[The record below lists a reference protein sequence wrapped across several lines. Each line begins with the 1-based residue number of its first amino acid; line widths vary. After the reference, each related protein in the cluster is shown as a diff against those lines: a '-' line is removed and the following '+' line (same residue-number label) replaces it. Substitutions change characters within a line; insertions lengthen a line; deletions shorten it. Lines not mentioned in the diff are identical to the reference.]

1 MPMKIAILAALPR
14 EISRLVRG
22 SKPDASQLGD
32 GVWLY
37 RLEWAVV
44 VAAGMGAERAEL
56 AVEVALAASEF
67 ESGTSGSGTLE
78 TLISVGLAGACVPQ
92 AEPGSVLEANWVVD
106 ARTGERFAT
115 AKRSGSS
122 VTLATAETIA
132 SVEMKARLAEIYGAS
147 LVDMEAATVARIA
160 RAKGLGFRA
169 IKGVSDAYDF
179 ELSSLE
185 RFNGKRGSF
194 RTGAFARYTALRPW
208 TWGRAMTLGRGSEKA
223 LVALDVVR
231 IDTCGIC
238 GTDLKKIHT
247 GSHAAPRVFGHE
259 MAGTIATVGDGVRGF
274 AVGDRVMAFHHIPC
288 GHCFYCRKKTFAQC
302 ETYKKVGTT
311 AGVGLPAGGGFSQY
325 IRVMD
330 WIVSP
335 QAAGEGLTSALTPAG
350 LIHLPDDIPFEQAA
364 FIEPVN
370 TCFKAIRLLELE
382 PDDTVLVIGQ
392 GSIGILLA
400 ALARQTGATV
410 LTSDMYPER
419 HAIARQYG
427 LDHPI
432 IVSNAATG
440 ASGDVV
446 AECKAVTAGRG
457 ADVALVAV
465 GADAL
470 IATAMEAIRPGG
482 RVMLFASTQHGT
494 AAFDPAAVCMDEK
507 TLMGSYSASVAI
519 QQEGIDLV
527 FEGYRSGKLDLT
539 KLISHRFDLK
549 DAAEA
554 IDLASHP
561 QADSMKIVLKP

>member
-1 MPMKIAILAALPR
+1 MAEGFPSTMQAAVYR
-14 EISRLVRG
+14 AVDDVR
-22 SKPDASQLGD
+22 
-32 GVWLY
+32 
-37 RLEWAVV
+37 
-44 VAAGMGAERAEL
+44 
-56 AVEVALAASEF
+56 
-67 ESGTSGSGTLE
+67 T
-78 TLISVGLAGACVPQ
+78 
-92 AEPGSVLEANWVVD
+92 
-106 ARTGERFAT
+106 
-115 AKRSGSS
+115 
-122 VTLATAETIA
+122 ETIA
-132 SVEMKARLAEIYGAS
+132 VPEIGAGEV
-147 LVDMEAATVARIA
+147 L
-160 RAKGLGFRA
+160 
-169 IKGVSDAYDF
+169 
-179 ELSSLE
+179 
-185 RFNGKRGSF
+185 
-194 RTGAFARYTALRPW
+194 
-208 TWGRAMTLGRGSEKA
+208 
-223 LVALDVVR
+223 VR

-259 MAGTIATVGDGVRGF
+259 MAGTIAAVGDGVRGF

-288 GHCFYCRKKTFAQC
+288 GECFYCKKKTFAQC

-311 AGVGLPAGGGFSQY
+311 AGLGEAAGGGFAQY

-330 WIVSP
+330 WIV
-335 QAAGEGLTSALTPAG
+335 GDGVTPAG
-350 LIHLPDDIPFEQAA
+350 LIRVPDDIPFEQAA

-382 PDDTVLVIGQ
+382 PDDTVLVMGQ

-419 HAIARQYG
+419 HAIAAQYG
-427 LDHPI
+427 LDHPLD
-432 IVSNAATG
+432 AR
-440 ASGDVV
+440 GDVV
-446 AECKAVTAGRG
+446 AACKAVTDGRG

-470 IATAMEAIRPGG
+470 IATAMQAIRPGG

-494 AAFDPAAVCMDEK
+494 ALFDPAAVCMDEK
-507 TLMGSYSASVAI
+507 MLMGSYSASVAI

-539 KLISHRFDLK
+539 KLISHRFALS

-561 QADSMKIVLKP
+561 KADSMKIVLKP